1 LMVLQAAIGGVR
13 CSVACA
19 MVVLLWLLPI
29 PVHAQDLITERAW
42 HEDKT
47 GALDWQ
53 SAGQEAFVP
62 FEGALTQG
70 FGRDPLWLRLRIDPQ
85 VNAAGGLWD
94 PDEVLVLR
102 VWPPLLD
109 HVALFDPR
117 DPRPTPRIAG
127 DIHAW
132 GAAEYPSL
140 SFAFRIPRGE
150 APRYVWLRIET
161 QSTRRVHVDVQTLEA
176 LWKVEFRQQLIF
188 SVYLGVML
196 LFFGFAVIH
205 WIMEPDRLVSAFA
218 LRQGFGLFFG
228 LTYMG
233 YLRVALDGW
242 LPAPWIDDIGNVLL
256 FLAVLTGVWFEYVFL
271 SELNP
276 PSWARDLMR
285 VIMVLLS
292 IVMVLMLARFQVV
305 MNFLFVILAT
315 LPLLGLFI
323 ALAIRPSTS
332 EDGGIDP
339 LLPRWVLVATYVA
352 RLVLMMLAV
361 VPTLG
366 LFETTEMPLS
376 SVMLQQVLVGSLMV
390 AVLYVR
396 AKRQIRSRA
405 QAVTQLA
412 MAREHVSRERAHHE
426 EHQKLLAML
435 AHELKTPLAAMKMLV
450 SLRTTPPNANATLHR
465 MLADMNSVIE
475 RCLQSVRTHEPT
487 LALQPQEVDVPL
499 FVRLALARTAD
510 ADRIEVTCPARL
522 SWHTDAQVF
531 QMVMGN
537 LLDNAMKYSP
547 AGSPVQ
553 FGVETTDAPR
563 RTLRLWVENEEGPA
577 GVPDPAQVFEKY
589 YRNPLARRHSGSG
602 LGLYLTQVFVKA
614 LGGSVQCIA
623 SNGRVRFELCLPS

>member
-1 LMVLQAAIGGVR
+1 M
-13 CSVACA
+13 
-19 MVVLLWLLPI
+19 
-29 PVHAQDLITERAW
+29 
-42 HEDKT
+42 
-47 GALDWQ
+47 
-53 SAGQEAFVP
+53 
-62 FEGALTQG
+62 
-70 FGRDPLWLRLRIDPQ
+70 
-85 VNAAGGLWD
+85 
-94 PDEVLVLR
+94 
-102 VWPPLLD
+102 
-109 HVALFDPR
+109 
-117 DPRPTPRIAG
+117 
-127 DIHAW
+127 
-132 GAAEYPSL
+132 
-140 SFAFRIPRGE
+140 
-150 APRYVWLRIET
+150 WLRIES
-161 QSTRRVHVDVQTLEA
+161 QSTRRVHVDVQTLDT
-176 LWKVEFRQQLIF
+176 LWKVEARQQLIF

-196 LFFGFAVIH
+196 LFLGFAVIH

-218 LRQGFGLFFG
+218 LRQGFGLLFG

-233 YLRVALDGW
+233 YLRIALDGW
-242 LPAPWIDDIGNVLL
+242 LPAPWINDIGNVLL

-276 PSWARDLMR
+276 PRWARNLMR
-285 VIMVLLS
+285 AIMAVLS
-292 IVMVLMLARFQVV
+292 ILMLLMLARFQVV
-305 MNFLFVILAT
+305 MNLLFVILAT
-315 LPLLGLFI
+315 LPLLGLVI
-323 ALAIRPSTS
+323 ALTIPPPASDD
-332 EDGGIDP
+332 EGIHP
-339 LLPRWVLVATYVA
+339 LLPRSVLVVTYAA
-352 RLVLMMLAV
+352 RLMLMLLAV

-366 LFETTEMPLS
+366 LFETTGMPLS

-396 AKRQIRSRA
+396 AKRQTRLRA

-412 MAREHVSRERAHHE
+412 MAREHASRETAHRE

-435 AHELKTPLAAMKMLV
+435 AHELKTPLAVMKMLV

-465 MLADMNSVIE
+465 MLTDMNGVIE

-553 FGVETTDAPR
+553 FGVETTDTPR

-623 SNGRVRFELCLPS
+623 SNRRVRFELWLPS